1 MASSSLLLRLL
12 ICIGALG
19 VCLYGYIDK
28 QNEVTWRRLEIPLVA
43 KENKEIMHA
52 NTCLQYEIDLFES
65 PEHLMELASRAEFA
79 YLKQPLLKEIL
90 VLQEA
95 PSLRG
100 SSEILEIKTAD
111 SPRLRLA
118 IGANTKYQK

>member
-1 MASSSLLLRLL
+1 MEGRSLLIRLL

-19 VCLYGYIDK
+19 GCLYAYLDK
-28 QNEVTWRRLEIPLVA
+28 QNEVTRRRLEIPLVA
-43 KENKEIMHA
+43 KENKELKHA

-65 PEHLMELASRAEFA
+65 PEHLMELASRSEFA

-90 VLQEA
+90 VLQQA
-95 PSLRG
+95 DALTDFDSN
-100 SSEILEIKTAD
+100 SELKTAA

-118 IGANTKYQK
+118 IGAKK

>member
-1 MASSSLLLRLL
+1 MLKHSLLIRLL

-19 VCLYGYIDK
+19 SCLYAYIDK
-28 QNEVTWRRLEIPLVA
+28 QNEVTWRRLEIPHVA
-43 KENKEIMHA
+43 KEIKEIQEA

-65 PEHLMELASRAEFA
+65 PEHLMELASRSEYA

-95 PSLRG
+95 PSLMDA
-100 SSEILEIKTAD
+100 SSNVELKIAA
-111 SPRLRLA
+111 SPRLRLP
-118 IGANTKYQK
+118 IGAKQ

>member
-19 VCLYGYIDK
+19 VCLYGYIDT
-28 QNEVTWRRLEIPLVA
+28 QNEVTRRRLEIPLVA
-43 KENKEIMHA
+43 KEIKELKHA

-95 PSLRG
+95 PSLRE
-100 SSEILEIKTAD
+100 SSEILAMKTAE

-118 IGANTKYQK
+118 IGAKQ

>member
-1 MASSSLLLRLL
+1 MERSILVRLL
-12 ICIGALG
+12 ICIGSLG
-19 VCLYGYIDK
+19 LCLYSYIDK
-28 QNEVTWRRLEIPLVA
+28 QNEVTRRRLEIPLVA
-43 KENKEIMHA
+43 KENKELRQA

-65 PEHLMELASRAEFA
+65 PEHLMELSARSEFA

-95 PSLRG
+95 DSLRD
-100 SSEILEIKTAD
+100 SSEISELKVAA

-118 IGANTKYQK
+118 MGAKK